1 MNQVAEKIELEVEHD
16 FEISL
21 VPDDKLTLVWKQCEK
36 HLHKSCNRSNGRAL
50 PEDIFYDCLNK
61 QASLWIIFD
70 KETLDIFGC
79 SITKIVEYPTGK
91 RMLNIDHI
99 GGKKMNE
106 WIDRGLQVIN
116 KWARSNECVGIEG
129 IGRAGFWNRLKIE
142 KAGKK
147 QQYFLNMNLRRMN
160 NGRKK

>member
-21 VPDDKLTLVWKQCEK
+21 VPDDKLTLVWEQCEK

-50 PEDIFYDCLNK
+50 PKDIFYDCLNK

-99 GGKKMNE
+99 GGKK
-106 WIDRGLQVIN
+106 
-116 KWARSNECVGIEG
+116 
-129 IGRAGFWNRLKIE
+129 
-142 KAGKK
+142 
-147 QQYFLNMNLRRMN
+147 
-160 NGRKK
+160 